1 MLDEEIFPIVHSDIE
16 DVSLGDGDGAASADL
31 IDPKRNDGAAGAHDI
46 AVTGVA
52 DLGLAGHPGLGD
64 RDLLLDRLGHAHGVD
79 GIGRL
84 VGRETDDALHPLI
97 NSSGQHIIR
106 TDNVSAY
113 RLHGEELAGWDLL
126 QGGGVEDVV
135 HPAHGTTDGL
145 QIPHVA
151 NIEFDLIRH
160 FRHLYLKFMAHIV
173 LLLLIAGEDADLAD
187 VGRKKAVENGVA
199 ERAGPTGDHEGFVF
213 E

>member
-52 DLGLAGHPGLGD
+52 DLAGHPGLGD

-113 RLHGEELAGWDLL
+113 RLHGEELAGGHLFE
-126 QGGGVEDVV
+126 GGGVEDVV